1 MLRGGADVI
10 CPPRDGVCKKWV
22 VVEQRR
28 GLGLLMSRH
37 VRRGRLYQG
46 EGAFPVLLRISEEA
60 QAGLCDVVV
69 SGGIVYL
76 ERLAASLVKQKVSCR
91 IVDQHH
97 PRFLDHYKVGTDMSD
112 RVFEAEKLAK
122 LGCQSRGQLWELE
135 RPKRANRPRQDPRRY
150 GAGPR
155 CLVGNHSYHPSV

>member
-69 SGGIVYL
+69 SGGGGG
-76 ERLAASLVKQKVSCR
+76 RGGGAA
-91 IVDQHH
+91 
-97 PRFLDHYKVGTDMSD
+97 G
-112 RVFEAEKLAK
+112 
-122 LGCQSRGQLWELE
+122 RGG
-135 RPKRANRPRQDPRRY
+135 RGGAGRGGGRRRPRGRGRGGG
-150 GAGPR
+150 GAD
-155 CLVGNHSYHPSV
+155 